1 LGVGSSVI
9 SEFRRH
15 ERRPDRLV
23 NGAIT
28 FVAAASG
35 ITAGAFLLL
44 ANLGTGPS
52 EESLPPDPQRA
63 ESGPALELNL
73 NEDQLASLRALPDQR
88 FEVGVE
94 NPGDKDLSHVNLTL
108 ELSSENTALSDARY
122 YRRTV
127 EELEAGRSVTVSF
140 NLDLSAQEKTNPAAI
155 PEAPRKI
162 LEVRATT
169 PTGVSA
175 IKTAIVPLRTAP

>member
-1 LGVGSSVI
+1 MREAALWVS
-9 SEFRRH
+9 
-15 ERRPDRLV
+15 
-23 NGAIT
+23 GAALA
-28 FVAAASG
+28 FF

-52 EESLPPDPQRA
+52 EKSLPPDPRPA

-73 NEDQLASLRALPDQR
+73 DEDQLASLDALPDQR

-94 NPGDKDLSHVNLTL
+94 NPGDEDLSDVNLTL
-108 ELSSENTALSDARY
+108 EVSSENTAFPDARY
-122 YRRTV
+122 YRETV
-127 EELEAGRSVTVSF
+127 DTLAAGSSVTVSF
-140 NLDLSAQEKTNPAAI
+140 YPDLSVGTPPAAV
-155 PEAPRKI
+155 PEPPRKI

-175 IKTAIVPLRTAP
+175 VKTAILPLPPVP

>member
-1 LGVGSSVI
+1 VREAALWVSSAALA
-9 SEFRRH
+9 F
-15 ERRPDRLV
+15 LV
-23 NGAIT
+23 
-28 FVAAASG
+28 
-35 ITAGAFLLL
+35 TAGAFLLL
-44 ANLGTGPS
+44 ANLGSGPS
-52 EESLPPDPQRA
+52 EKSLPPGPRPA
-63 ESGPALELNL
+63 RSGPALELNL
-73 NEDQLASLRALPDQR
+73 DEGELASLRALPDQR